1 MFADGQLGA
10 SFFCSRDFEDRSNL
24 NFIFPTLAVQLAR
37 KYIEFRSIFVTLLR
51 SDPETVH
58 ESLYGQ
64 MDKLIVQPLLESG
77 ISTIIVIDALDECKD
92 DEPTSAILS
101 VLGKFVAKLPRV
113 KFFVTGRPDPRIREG
128 FRLPLLAKVTD
139 VFVLHEVKSGQVT
152 SDIRLFYK
160 HNCSEVK
167 SRRHGLDHWPTEQ
180 QLDILCER
188 AAGLFVY
195 AMATVRFIDQKNR
208 NPEKQ
213 LDWLIK
219 SRESGPEGKTK
230 LRANTTL
237 DSLYVSILHE
247 AFGDDDPED
256 DPKVRSVL
264 GAVVLA
270 ANPLSPPAIATLLA
284 LDPGD
289 VFPLL
294 SSVHS
299 ILLLPED
306 PDHPVRSF
314 HKSFP
319 DFIVDPA
326 RCANPRFR
334 VRPPDQHAELLVGCL
349 ELMNR
354 KLKRNMCELPD
365 GVANAEVKDLKQRV
379 EQHIDGALE
388 YACRSWHK
396 HLKDTTSTQK
406 LKITPVLHRF
416 LEEKFLFWLEVLS
429 ILGAAREAVVA
440 LEMAERWLDVR
451 CNSLYVT
458 FQKLI
463 WPRFRRRA
471 PSKLPAITFVSFI
484 HSSTSSACPH
494 HISTSLHSPYP
505 PKCQSYASSTANTP
519 VP

>member
-1 MFADGQLGA
+1 M
-10 SFFCSRDFEDRSNL
+10 
-24 NFIFPTLAVQLAR
+24 
-37 KYIEFRSIFVTLLR
+37 
-51 SDPETVH
+51 
-58 ESLYGQ
+58 
-64 MDKLIVQPLLESG
+64 QPLLECG

-92 DEPTSAILS
+92 EEPTSAILF
-101 VLGKFVAKLPRV
+101 VLGQLVAKLPKV

-128 FRLPLLAKVTD
+128 FRLPLLAKATD
-139 VFVLHEVKSGQVT
+139 VFVLHEVKSGRVT

-160 HNCSEVK
+160 HNCSEIK
-167 SRRHGLDHWPTEQ
+167 SRRHGLDDWPTDQ
-180 QLDILCER
+180 QLDLLCER

-237 DSLYVSILHE
+237 DSLYMSILHE

-264 GAVVLA
+264 GAVILA
-270 ANPLSPPAIATLLA
+270 ANPLSPSAIAALLG
-284 LDPGD
+284 LDLGD

-299 ILLLPED
+299 LLLLPED

-326 RCANPRFR
+326 RCANPRFC

-354 KLKRNMCELPD
+354 KLEKNMCELPN

-379 EQHIDGALE
+379 EQHIDNALG

-406 LKITPVLHRF
+406 LEITPVLHQF
-416 LEEKFLFWLEVLS
+416 LEEKFLFWLEALS
-429 ILGAAREAVVA
+429 LLGAAREAVVA
-440 LEMAERWLDVR
+440 LEMAGKWLDVR
-451 CNSLYVT
+451 CNSLSVT

-463 WPRFRRRA
+463 GPGFRRHA
-471 PSKLPAITFVSFI
+471 PSKLPGITFVSFF
-484 HSSTSSACPH
+484 HSSTSSAHPH
-494 HISTSLHSPYP
+494 HTSTSLPFPYP
-505 PKCQSYASSTANTP
+505 PERQSCASCMASTP
-519 VP
+519 VPQRGSCEGYRPRGRRFL